1 MEARKRGNINMDF
14 DEYQERAAKYDCFEK
29 PDKLAT
35 LTEAGLLEKVLGL
48 TGEAGETADKVKKI
62 IRDKGG
68 KCTDED
74 KAEIVKELG
83 DVMWYLAGIARY
95 LDVDFSEVAEG
106 NIKKLESR
114 FNRGKISGS
123 GDNR

>member
-1 MEARKRGNINMDF
+1 MDF
-14 DEYQERAAKYDCFEK
+14 DEYQGKAAKYDCFDEPEK
-29 PDKLAT
+29 LVT
-35 LTEAGLLEKVLGL
+35 LTEAGFLEKVLGL

-62 IRDKGG
+62 VRDKGG
-68 KCTDED
+68 KYTNED

-95 LDVDFSEVAEG
+95 LNVDFSEVAEG
-106 NIKKLESR
+106 NIQKLESR